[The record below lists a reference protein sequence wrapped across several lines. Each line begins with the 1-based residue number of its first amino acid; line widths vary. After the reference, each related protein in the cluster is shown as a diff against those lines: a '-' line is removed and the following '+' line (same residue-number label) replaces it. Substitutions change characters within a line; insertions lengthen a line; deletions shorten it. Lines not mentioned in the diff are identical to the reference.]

1 MPSAPHFNDPEYC
14 RRRAEEARVLA
25 EQTTDQ
31 TSKKLMLWI
40 AGDCDDFAARAATR
54 SIRETKRN

>member
-1 MPSAPHFNDPEYC
+1 MRSMPSSPHFNDPEYY

-31 TSKKLMLWI
+31 TTKKLI
-40 AGDCDDFAARAATR
+40 AGDCDDLAARAAKR
-54 SIRETKRN
+54 SIDETKGS